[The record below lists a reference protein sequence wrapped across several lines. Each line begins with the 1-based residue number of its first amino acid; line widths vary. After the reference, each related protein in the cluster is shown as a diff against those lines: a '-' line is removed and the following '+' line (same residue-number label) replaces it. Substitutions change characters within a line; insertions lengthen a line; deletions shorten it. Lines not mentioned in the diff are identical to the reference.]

1 MDDVRSQCERQE
13 MSDTGNNNPGQGQ
26 GQGQPDP
33 AKAEPDKGKP
43 EPDKP
48 DNKGKP
54 QDDYAELKAA
64 LDAERKQRRETEAK
78 LNKLEKDRMTETEKA
93 IAQAKDE

>member
-33 AKAEPDKGKP
+33 AKPEPDKGKP
-43 EPDKP
+43 EPDK
-48 DNKGKP
+48 DNKGK
-54 QDDYAELKAA
+54 DDTYAELKAA
-64 LDAERKQRRETEAK
+64 IDLERKQKKELEAK
-78 LNKLEKDRMTETEKA
+78 LTKLERDRLSETEKA
-93 IAQAKDE
+93 IAQAKDEG